1 MNKRGIAPIVIVIAL
16 FVIVAA
22 VLVFLDRPGGT
33 PSPIACTQEAKLCPD
48 GSYVGRTGPNC
59 EFAPCPEPTPFET
72 TVYLREGEQEGSFLL
87 EKIYPDRL
95 EGINYMEY
103 PVPRDEGF
111 PLTLKVGEPASNGC
125 TIALTLVGI
134 EGSRARFIKKTDY
147 NRPCPICLAQGTL
160 INTLNGQIAVQNLR
174 ADDLVWTIN
183 AGGEKV
189 VAPIIRVSKTR
200 VTAGHQVLEINLS
213 DGRALTASAGHPTID
228 SRTLG
233 ELRVG
238 EILDGA
244 KIISIIALNYD
255 QNYTYDILPAGPTG
269 FYWANGILL
278 GSSLAK

>member
-95 EGINYMEY
+95 EGINYIEY
-103 PVPRDEGF
+103 PVAIVEGF
-111 PLTLKVGEPASNGC
+111 PLTLKVGETTSNGC
-125 TIALTLVGI
+125 TIALTLVWI

-147 NRPCPICLAQGTL
+147 NRPCPICLAGGVMIDTPEGL
-160 INTLNGQIAVQNLR
+160 VAVEDLRPGMIVWSADSEGQRIAV
-174 ADDLVWTIN
+174 
-183 AGGEKV
+183 
-189 VAPIIRVSKTR
+189 PIIQVSKTPVPASHR
-200 VTAGHQVLEINLS
+200 VLEITLS
-213 DGRALTASAGHPTID
+213 DGRNLTASAGHPTTDGRI
-228 SRTLG
+228 LG

-238 EILDGA
+238 DILDGA
-244 KIISIIALNYD
+244 KITSIFTLNYD
-255 QNYTYDILPAGPTG
+255 QTYTYDILPAGPTG
-269 FYWANGILL
+269 FYWADGVLVA
-278 GSSLAK
+278 SSLSQ